1 MPVIRG
7 SRVDYKD
14 RVVSILKTA
23 VKSVNQCKINRRKII
38 PQDL

>member
-7 SRVDYKD
+7 SGVDYKD

-23 VKSVNQCKINRRKII
+23 VKSVISVK
-38 PQDL
+38 